1 MKVLIIILLVLSL
14 SGLAFAE
21 DKKYTTDGPVI
32 TSPNALTLFSIDIGI
47 VKATYFSFQCGNGYA
62 SISLKTGNVD
72 YGNCSPDEA
81 SKAFWE
87 ALKPTL
93 EQIKK
98 EICNE

>member
-21 DKKYTTDGPVI
+21 DKKYTTDG
-32 TSPNALTLFSIDIGI
+32 IDIGI
-47 VKATYFSFQCGNGYA
+47 VEATYFSFQCGNGYA